1 MIVLNRLMLKSYAA
15 DALDL
20 ILAED
25 NATYAKLTQSE
36 LCFHIQDQHPAIEK
50 ELAFALSAD
59 WEEIKNFE
67 SYNVFRR
74 LYMHL
79 VRVLRNRKGAVGI
92 PKHVLESIV
101 DTMLPD
107 IIAFFET
114 EEGRHEFEEWKTER
128 YRAEIVHHYDAL
140 IDENNDPV
148 HDPEPLKK
156 HMDGWDGDTF
166 IDALK
171 LTDDKS
177 VLEIGVGTGRLAVK
191 VAPFCRS
198 FYGIDLSPKTIDR
211 AKENLFE
218 YKNIN
223 LICGDFLSYE
233 FNQTFDVIYS
243 SLTFMHIQEKEE
255 AIKKVAKLLT
265 ENGRFVLSIEK
276 SQTTVL
282 EYGKRKVGIYPDRP
296 EIISKYIEAAGFKK
310 IEQKETEFAYIII
323 AEKA

>member
-1 MIVLNRLMLKSYAA
+1 MNRLMLKSHAA

-20 ILAED
+20 ILAKD
-25 NATYAKLTQSE
+25 DAAYARLNQSE
-36 LCFHIQDQHPAIEK
+36 LCFHIQDQHPTIEK

-74 LYMHL
+74 LYLHL
-79 VRVLRNRKGAVGI
+79 VRILRDRKGAVGI

-101 DTMLPD
+101 DSMLPD

-156 HMDGWDGDTF
+156 HMDGWDGDVF

-191 VAPFCRS
+191 TAPMCKSFC
-198 FYGIDLSPKTIDR
+198 GIDLSPKTIAR
-211 AKENLFE
+211 AKENLSE
-218 YKNIN
+218 YKNVN
-223 LICGDFLSYE
+223 LICDDFQIFE
-233 FNQTFDVIYS
+233 FDQTFDTIYS
-243 SLTFMHIQEKEE
+243 SLTFMHIKEKES

-276 SQTTVL
+276 SHATILQ
-282 EYGKRKVGIYPDRP
+282 YGKRKIKIYPDRP
-296 EIISKYIEAAGFKK
+296 DIISKYIEAAGFKK